1 MLTRI
6 TMIEIVTFVIYSK
19 NNFNDYYDCRMNKIR
34 EKKFA
39 EKNKKMTGKI
49 QISLDWP

>member
-19 NNFNDYYDCRMNKIR
+19 NNFNDYYDCRMKKIG
-34 EKKFA
+34 EKKIV
-39 EKNKKMTGKI
+39 EKYDKQNDRKDPN
-49 QISLDWP
+49 QP